1 MEHKQ
6 KLRYQTPARTFSQAL
21 PIGNGS
27 LGAMIY
33 GGLPVYQCSLNLDTL
48 WSGRPGRNEHVAVSE
63 ETRQRVRRLLKEK
76 KYFEAQKLVQERMTG
91 ESYNESYVG
100 AGFLTIAF
108 ADLGN
113 LQRYQRT
120 LDL

>member
-48 WSGRPGRNEHVAVSE
+48 WSGKPGRNEHVAVSE
-63 ETRQRVRRLLKEK
+63 ETRQEGEAAFKREK
-76 KYFEAQKLVQERMTG
+76 IF
-91 ESYNESYVG
+91 
-100 AGFLTIAF
+100 
-108 ADLGN
+108 
-113 LQRYQRT
+113 
-120 LDL
+120 